1 MEIPT
6 KDIIPGLEKIIPKDI
21 ASGQVTEET
30 VKLKLDTIQLIKAQA
45 LEIRELQAT
54 IVRLKAEHLER
65 QVDYEARR
73 VGH

>member
-6 KDIIPGLEKIIPKDI
+6 EEIIEQLEILLPQHRRD
-21 ASGQVTEET
+21 A
-30 VKLKLDTIQLIKAQA
+30 IQLINAQA

-65 QVDYEARR
+65 QVDAEARR
-73 VGH
+73 IRNLP